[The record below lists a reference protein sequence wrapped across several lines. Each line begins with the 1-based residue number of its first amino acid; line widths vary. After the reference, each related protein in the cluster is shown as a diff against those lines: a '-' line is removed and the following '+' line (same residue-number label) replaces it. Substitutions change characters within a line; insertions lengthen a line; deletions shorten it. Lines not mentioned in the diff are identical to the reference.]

1 MRLIGLAV
9 VLSFSLILA
18 SLAAEGQQ
26 AGKVYRIGYLSPGTP
41 ETSRVEPL
49 RQALRELGWI
59 EGQNIAFESRWA
71 DNDYARLP
79 GLAKELVALDPNV
92 IVASSPPAALALK
105 SATRTIAVVFL
116 GGPAVETGLVASLA
130 RPGGNLTGVDVLAAD
145 LNVKRLD
152 LLKGAIPT
160 ASRIAVLWHRGS
172 QAGASRPQSVE
183 SVDAAARALGLQ
195 PRFLEVRHPTEID
208 GAFATIARER
218 PHALLVMSS
227 PMLSSQRVRIVGLA
241 ARNRLPAMYQWREF
255 AEAGG
260 LMSYGANILDLYP
273 RAAVYVDKILRG
285 AKPADLPVEQ
295 ATKFELVINLKTAK
309 VLGLMIPQSLLLR
322 ADQVIE

>member
-1 MRLIGLAV
+1 MRRIGLAV
-9 VLSFSLILA
+9 ALVVL
-18 SLAAEGQQ
+18 LAAPLAAQAQQ
-26 AGKVYRIGYLSPGTP
+26 AGKVYRIGYLSPSPP
-41 ETSRVEPL
+41 ETFRVEVF

-59 EGQNIAFESRWA
+59 EGRNIAFEYRWA
-71 DNDYARLP
+71 ENDYARLP
-79 GLAKELVALDPNV
+79 GLAKELVALDPDV
-92 IVASSPPAALALK
+92 IIAGSPPAALALK
-105 SATRTIAVVFL
+105 TATRTIAVVFL

-130 RPGGNLTGVDVLAAD
+130 RPGGNVTGLDVLAAD

-160 ASRIAVLWHRGS
+160 ASRVAVLWHRAS

-183 SVDAAARALGLQ
+183 SVDAAAKALGLQ

-208 GAFATIARER
+208 AAFATMARER

-227 PMLSSQRVRIVGLA
+227 PMLSSQRLRIVGLA
-241 ARNRLPAMYQWREF
+241 ARHRLPAMYQWREF

-260 LMSYGANILDLYP
+260 LMSYGANILDLYR

-295 ATKFELVINLKTAK
+295 ASKYELVINLKTAK
-309 VLGLMIPQSLLLR
+309 ALGLRIPQSVLGR

>member
-1 MRLIGLAV
+1 MRLIGLAFA
-9 VLSFSLILA
+9 LTLILA
-18 SLAAEGQQ
+18 PLAAEGQQ
-26 AGKVYRIGYLSPGTP
+26 AGKVYRIGYLSPTP
-41 ETSRVEPL
+41 PEPPRGEVF

-59 EGQNIAFESRWA
+59 EGRNIAFEYRWA
-71 DNDYARLP
+71 HNDYARLP
-79 GLAKELVALDPNV
+79 DLAKELVALNSDV
-92 IVASSPPAALALK
+92 IFATSPPATLALK
-105 SATRTIAVVFL
+105 GATTTIAVVFL
-116 GGPAVETGLVASLA
+116 GGPAVESGLVASLA

-160 ASRIAVLWHRGS
+160 ASRIAVLWHRWS

-183 SVDAAARALGLQ
+183 AVDAAARTLGLQ
-195 PRFLEVRHPTEID
+195 PRFLEVRHPNEID
-208 GAFATIARER
+208 TAFATMARER

-227 PMLSSQRVRIVGLA
+227 PMLASQSVRIVDLA

-260 LMSYGANILDLYP
+260 LMSYGANLLDLYP

-309 VLGLMIPQSLLLR
+309 TLGLTIPQSLLLR
-322 ADQVIE
+322 ADQVIQ